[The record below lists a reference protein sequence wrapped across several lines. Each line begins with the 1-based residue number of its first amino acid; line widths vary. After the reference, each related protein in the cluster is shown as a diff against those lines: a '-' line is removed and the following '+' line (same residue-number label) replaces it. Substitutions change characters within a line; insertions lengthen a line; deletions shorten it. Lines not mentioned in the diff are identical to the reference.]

1 MLTQSIPFE
10 IHITTTNLP
19 KSKVDLFVSMCVH
32 NGGKPLLIELYQ
44 GEYISQPMFSKVIY
58 SNNFNAVIAQISNYT
73 HLLDQQG
80 FQTKRIKTE
89 IPASC
94 VNIVQVPIELGFI
107 PYFEWHGKIALNR
120 MNELLELCSSYKV
133 HLSRNSL
140 KDEKQTQFI
149 TLREYG
155 SSEVF
160 QQRIDAVVRELAQGG
175 WQVMKQQSEYCI
187 FDTNI
192 DLDRGW
198 LPD

>member
-1 MLTQSIPFE
+1 MHAQSIPFE
-10 IHITTTNLP
+10 IHITIADLP
-19 KSKVDLFVSMCVH
+19 KSKLDLFVSICVQ
-32 NGGKPLLIELYQ
+32 NGGTPLLIELYQ

-58 SNNFNAVIAQISNYT
+58 SNNFNTVNSQISHYT
-73 HLLDQQG
+73 LLLYQNG

-94 VNIVQVPIELGFI
+94 ANIMQVPTEPEFN

-120 MNELLELCSSYKV
+120 MDQLLALCRLHKV
-133 HLSRNSL
+133 HLSANSL
-140 KDEKQTQFI
+140 KDEKLTRFI

-160 QQRIDAVVRELAQGG
+160 QQRIDAVLSNLGQGG
-175 WQVMKQQSEYCI
+175 WQVLKQQSEYCI
-187 FDTNI
+187 QDTNI

-198 LPD
+198 LPN